1 LDHLTLRTIRAVFQ
15 ALEARVQLVPRWK
28 GAELERLL
36 DEDHS
41 MVVASVARRLE
52 AMGWSA
58 ELEVTYSEFG
68 ERGSIDVLAIR
79 PFLRAVAVIE
89 VKTDVAAAE
98 AIGRKLD
105 EKARLS
111 PRIVMQRWGWQPVT
125 VGRIVVMPDT
135 MRLRRLVVR
144 HEVIGR
150 MFPVDAVAVRRW
162 LRNPVGTMAG
172 LWFISESRPQTGRD
186 RRGRPGRRNVGMS
199 SVVQPTT
206 PRQ

>member
-1 LDHLTLRTIRAVFQ
+1 M
-15 ALEARVQLVPRWK
+15 PRWK

-41 MVVASVARRLE
+41 VVVATVARRLE

-135 MRLRRLVVR
+135 MRLRRLVAR

-150 MFPVDAVAVRRW
+150 MFPVDAVAIRRW
-162 LRNPVGTMAG
+162 LGNPVGTMAG
-172 LWFISESRPQTGRD
+172 LWFISESRPQTGSD
-186 RRGRPGRRNVGMS
+186 KRGRAGRRNAGLS
-199 SVVQPTT
+199 SVVRPTQ
-206 PRQ
+206 PRQRGSDLAAGPQPACP